1 MEGSWVTRAPST
13 PSGGL
18 CRGKGQRKSCVRP
31 KPPFPSPA
39 SPGSTCK
46 LPQSSRAPPGSR
58 VESSGSGEDG
68 AGQVLAGQ
76 SWAKPLRQLCPLK
89 SCPQPWGHL
98 SPAGERCFRLV
109 RLRLEHPPVL

>member
-1 MEGSWVTRAPST
+1 MPR
-13 PSGGL
+13 
-18 CRGKGQRKSCVRP
+18 
-31 KPPFPSPA
+31 
-39 SPGSTCK
+39 
-46 LPQSSRAPPGSR
+46 SSRAPPGSR
-58 VESSGSGEDG
+58 AESSGSGEDG